1 MSRVG
6 KHPVTLPAGVT
17 ATLNAAAVLI
27 KGKLG
32 ELSVAIRDDVAVE
45 QKDGALVVTPK
56 KAEDRFTI
64 AQWATTR
71 ALLASVVKG
80 VTEGYKKEMELRG
93 VGYKASLQGKVLVMN
108 LGYSHEI
115 RFDVPAGITIVTPT
129 PTEIVVSG
137 ADKQRVGQIA
147 ADIRSYRPPEP
158 YKGKG
163 IRYKNEYV
171 ALKEGK
177 KK

>member
-6 KHPVTLPAGVT
+6 KHPVKVASGVT
-17 ATLNAAAVLI
+17 ATIAGKDVSI

-32 ELSVAIRDDVAVE
+32 ELKLTVRDDVIVE
-45 QKDGALVVTPK
+45 QKDDEIVVTPTTK
-56 KAEDRFTI
+56 DDRFTV

-71 ALLASVVKG
+71 ALLASMVKG
-80 VTEGYKKEMELRG
+80 VSEGFKKEMELRG
-93 VGYKASLQGKVLVMN
+93 VGYKASVQGKQLVMS

-115 RFDVPAGITIVTPT
+115 RFDIPANITITTPT
-129 PTEIVVSG
+129 PTEIVVTG
-137 ADKQRVGQIA
+137 ADKQLVGQTA
-147 ADIRSYRPPEP
+147 ANIRAYRKPEP

-163 IRYKNEYV
+163 VRYKGEYV
-171 ALKEGK
+171 PMKEGK

>member
-6 KHPVTLPAGVT
+6 KNPVKLPAGVT
-17 ATLNAAAVLI
+17 ATLNKAAVSI

-32 ELSVAIRDDVAVE
+32 ELSVAIRDDVTVE
-45 QKDGALVVTPK
+45 QKDGTLVVAPK
-56 KAEDRFTI
+56 DKENRFTV

-93 VGYKASLQGKVLVMN
+93 VGYKAAIQGKTLVMN

-115 RFDVPAGITIVTPT
+115 RFDIPANITIVTPT
-129 PTEIVVSG
+129 PTEIIVSG
-137 ADKQRVGQIA
+137 ADKQRVGQVA
-147 ADIRSYRPPEP
+147 ADIRSYRAPEP

>member
-6 KHPVTLPAGVT
+6 KHPVPVIEGVT
-17 ATLNAAAVLI
+17 ATLAGQNVTV

-32 ELSVAIRDDVAVE
+32 ELSLEVRKDVTIE
-45 QKDGALVVTPK
+45 QTDGTLVVKPTSQ
-56 KAEDRFTI
+56 DRFTL

-71 ALLASVVKG
+71 ALLASMVTG
-80 VTEGYKKEMELRG
+80 VSTGFKKEMELKG
-93 VGYKASLQGKVLVMN
+93 VGYKAAVQGKELVMS

-115 RFDVPAGITIVTPT
+115 RYEIPAGITITTPT
-129 PTEIVVSG
+129 ATEIVVAGS
-137 ADKQRVGQIA
+137 DKQVVGQVA
-147 ADIRSYRPPEP
+147 ANIRSYRPPEP

-163 IRYKNEYV
+163 IRYKGEYI
-171 ALKEGK
+171 AMKEGK

>member
-6 KHPVTLPAGVT
+6 KHPVTLPSGVT
-17 ATLNAAAVLI
+17 ATLTNESVTV

-32 ELSVAIRDDVAVE
+32 EMTLAIRDDVTVE

-56 KAEDRFTI
+56 DKSNRFTV

-71 ALLASVVKG
+71 ALLNTYVEG
-80 VTEGYKKEMELRG
+80 VSNGFKKEMELRG
-93 VGYKASLQGKVLVMN
+93 VGYKAAIQGKDLVLN

-115 RFDVPAGITIVTPT
+115 RFPIPANIKIETPT
-129 PTEIVVSG
+129 ATEVVVSG
-137 ADKQRVGQIA
+137 FNKQQVGQVA
-147 ADIRSYRPPEP
+147 ADIRSFRPPEP

-163 IRYKNEYV
+163 VRYKGEYV
-171 ALKEGK
+171 AMKEGK

>member
-6 KHPVTLPAGVT
+6 KHPVKITSGVT
-17 ATLNAAAVLI
+17 ATVTGQDVNI

-32 ELSVAIRDDVAVE
+32 ELKLTVRDDVTVE
-45 QKDGALVVTPK
+45 QKDGEIVVTPK
-56 KAEDRFTI
+56 TMEDRFTV

-71 ALLASVVKG
+71 ALLATMVKG
-80 VTEGYKKEMELRG
+80 VSEGFKKEMELRG
-93 VGYKASLQGKVLVMN
+93 VGYKAAVQGKTLVMS

-115 RFDVPAGITIVTPT
+115 RFDIPANIKIETPT

-137 ADKQRVGQIA
+137 ADKQQVGQVA
-147 ADIRSYRPPEP
+147 ANIRAYRQPEP

-171 ALKEGK
+171 PMKEGK

>member
-6 KHPVTLPAGVT
+6 KHPVQIPSGVT
-17 ATLNAAAVLI
+17 ATLNGQAVAI

-32 ELSVAIRDDVAVE
+32 ELSLDVRNDVTIE
-45 QKDGALVVTPK
+45 QKDDTLVVAPK
-56 KAEDRFTI
+56 SEDRFTV

-71 ALLASVVKG
+71 ALLANLVKG
-80 VTEGYKKEMELRG
+80 VSEGFKKEMELRG
-93 VGYKASLQGKVLVMN
+93 VGYKAAIQGKTLVMN

-115 RFDVPAGITIVTPT
+115 RFDIPANITITTPT
-129 PTEIVVSG
+129 PTEIVVTG
-137 ADKQRVGQIA
+137 MDKQQVGQVA
-147 ADIRSYRPPEP
+147 SDIRAWRSPEP

-163 IRYKNEYV
+163 IRYKGEYV
-171 ALKEGK
+171 PMKEGK

>member
-6 KHPVTLPAGVT
+6 KHPVKVTSGVT
-17 ATLNAAAVLI
+17 ATINGQEVSV

-32 ELSVAIRDDVAVE
+32 ELKLTVRNDVQLE
-45 QKDGALVVTPK
+45 QKGDEIIVTPSTK
-56 KAEDRFTI
+56 EDRFTV

-71 ALLASVVKG
+71 ALLASMVQG
-80 VTEGYKKEMELRG
+80 VSEGFKKEMELRG
-93 VGYKASLQGKVLVMN
+93 VGYKAAVQGKTLVMN

-115 RFDVPAGITIVTPT
+115 RFDIPANITIVTPT
-129 PTEIVVSG
+129 ATEIVVSG
-137 ADKQRVGQIA
+137 ADKQQVGQVA
-147 ADIRSYRPPEP
+147 ANIRSYRQPEP

-163 IRYKNEYV
+163 IRYKGEYV
-171 ALKEGK
+171 PMKEGK

>member
-6 KHPVTLPAGVT
+6 KHPVKLSDGVT
-17 ATLNAAAVLI
+17 ATLNGKAVTV

-32 ELSVAIRDDVAVE
+32 ELSLDIRDDVTVE
-45 QKDGALVVTPK
+45 QKDKELVVTPK
-56 KAEDRFTI
+56 TKENRFTV

-71 ALLASVVKG
+71 ALLASMVKG

-93 VGYKASLQGKVLVMN
+93 VGYKAAVQGKNLVLNV
-108 LGYSHEI
+108 GYSHEV
-115 RFDVPAGITIVTPT
+115 RFPIPDKITIQTPT
-129 PTEIVVSG
+129 PTEIVVTG
-137 ADKQRVGQIA
+137 ADKQRVGQVA

-163 IRYKNEYV
+163 IRYKGEYV